1 MVNIFTETT
10 VSILNPLQAIW
21 LKIVEVLPYLIAA
34 IVVLI
39 IGCFIAAI
47 LGHALRVILEK
58 TKLDEW
64 VRKARISKAVGHTHL
79 PSLLGELFKW
89 YIIIIFLQAAVAL
102 LNLGTLSDLLNSF
115 VLWLPDLLIAIVIFL
130 AGLAAAHYVQ
140 IKIGEHSRMK
150 GVKLGAAVLKW
161 IVVILIALVSIKQIG
176 IDVSVL
182 ENVLLVVIG
191 ALAVGVALA
200 FGIALGL
207 GLKKESEGFVKNIK
221 KYV

>member
-1 MVNIFTETT
+1 VVNIFTETT

-21 LKIVEVLPYLIAA
+21 LKIVDVLPYLVAA

-58 TKLDEW
+58 TKLDQW
-64 VRKARISKAVGHTHL
+64 VKKAKLTKAVGHTHL

-102 LNLGTLSDLLNSF
+102 LNLGTLSDLLNRF
-115 VLWLPDLLIAIVIFL
+115 VLWLPNLLIAVIIFL

-140 IKIGEHSRMK
+140 IKIKEYSKMK
-150 GVKLGAAVLKW
+150 GVRFGGAVIKW
-161 IVVILIALVSIKQIG
+161 IIIVMIVLVALRQIG
-176 IDVSVL
+176 IDVSIL
-182 ENVLLVVIG
+182 ENILLVVIG

-200 FGIALGL
+200 LGIGLGL
-207 GLKKESEGFVKNIK
+207 GLKKESEGFIKNIK
-221 KYV
+221 KNL

>member
-10 VSILNPLQAIW
+10 VSVLKPLQSIW
-21 LKIVEVLPYLIAA
+21 LEIVRVLPNLIAA
-34 IVVLI
+34 IIVLV

-47 LGHALRVILEK
+47 LGHALRIILEK
-58 TKLDEW
+58 TKLDNW
-64 VRKARISKAVGHTHL
+64 VRKARLSKAVGHTHL

-102 LNLGTLSDLLNSF
+102 LNLGTISALLNSF
-115 VLWLPDLLIAIVIFL
+115 VLWLPKLLIAIIIFL
-130 AGLAAAHYVQ
+130 AGLAASHYVYFKVQ
-140 IKIGEHSRMK
+140 DFTKMK
-150 GVKLGAAVLKW
+150 GARMGAAVLKW
-161 IVVILIALVSIKQIG
+161 VIIVLVSLVALKQIG

-200 FGIALGL
+200 LGIALGL
-207 GLKKESEGFVKNIK
+207 GLKKESQEFITGIK
-221 KYV
+221 KKL